1 MPAQRLVFEDA
12 IKCLDWLKKFGPAH
26 NILGPVEG
34 QGITTLGFGAI
45 LVTKHVHVLYKISL
59 QPRATT

>member
-1 MPAQRLVFEDA
+1 M
-12 IKCLDWLKKFGPAH
+12 DWLKKLGPAH
-26 NILGPVEG
+26 NILGPVDG
-34 QGITTLGFGAI
+34 QSITKLGFGAI